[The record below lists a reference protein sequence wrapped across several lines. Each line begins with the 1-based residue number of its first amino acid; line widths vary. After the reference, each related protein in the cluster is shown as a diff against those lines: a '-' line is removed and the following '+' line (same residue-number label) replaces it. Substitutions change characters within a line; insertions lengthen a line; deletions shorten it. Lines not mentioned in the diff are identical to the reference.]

1 MIELTAQQ
9 VEEKMTSNE
18 NFILDCYAIWCGPC
32 KVMMPML
39 ENASS
44 QISELNIYKYNVDSD
59 MTLTSQLGVRG
70 VPTIKGFKE
79 GKEVFNRVGIMQT
92 NEIINLS
99 KQLING

>member
-9 VEEKMTSNE
+9 VEEKMASNE

-39 ENASS
+39 ESASS
-44 QISELNIYKYNVDSD
+44 QISGLNIYKYNVDSD
-59 MTLTSQLGVRG
+59 MTLTSKLGVRG
-70 VPTIKGFKE
+70 VPTIKGFKD
-79 GKEVFNRVGIMQT
+79 GKEVFNKVGLMQT

-99 KQLING
+99 NQLING